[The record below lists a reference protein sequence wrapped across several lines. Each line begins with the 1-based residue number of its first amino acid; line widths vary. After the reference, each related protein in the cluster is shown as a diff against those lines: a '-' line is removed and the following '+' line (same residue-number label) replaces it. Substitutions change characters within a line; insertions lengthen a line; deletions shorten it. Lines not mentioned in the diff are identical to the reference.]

1 MYTPSKNIHYPIS
14 VDKGLGKLAEESDY
28 DDHIKDLMMQV
39 LLTNPGERIN
49 RPDFG
54 CGIKQMIFAP
64 NSQITADLAKI
75 TILQALDEWLGS
87 VIDTNEVVNLI
98 DDEAAL
104 LEIKQKAAA
113 KLTPEERKVLG
124 LE

>member
-1 MYTPSKNIHYPIS
+1 MKLLSKNINYPIS
-14 VDKGLGKLAEESDY
+14 IDRGLGKLSEEPDY
-28 DDHIKDLMMQV
+28 EEHVKNLMMQV